1 LSSRSKRR
9 RRDGATGGA
18 GDFIRDYTRGLNRAD
33 FGRLFRSDAAE
44 AYQVLTRDHRGEPE
58 PEGRLRRLLH
68 RIRLLFLGVSYKLTP
83 ARRLLF
89 AAGLLSAVLGL
100 AHCSILVDDSRLNVA
115 IDGSPVLTGF
125 GFGCLLFL
133 LALELVDRVRVRDE
147 LEVARQLQGDLLP
160 LEAPEAPGWRF
171 AHSYRTANE
180 VGGDYYDFIPL
191 ADGRLALVI
200 GDASGHGM
208 AAGLLMA
215 IANATLH
222 TAVDVDPRPE
232 PVAAMLNRALLRTGG
247 QRAFLTLFYA
257 VLDLATGTLDH
268 HGAGHPFPLLR
279 RAAGGAVEEL
289 GSGGLPLGLRPG
301 VEPPAAR
308 VTVRP
313 GDLLLLY
320 TDGLAE
326 AVDPAGR
333 AFGFERLAALVGAG
347 GDAGQV
353 HARIVAAFE
362 AHLAGGPLHDDVS
375 LVGVERLAAQ
385 EPPAGDGA

>member
-68 RIRLLFLGVSYKLTP
+68 RIRMLFLGVSYKLTP

-180 VGGDYYDFIPL
+180 VGGDYYDFITL

-268 HGAGHPFPLLR
+268 LGAGHPFPLLR

-301 VEPPAAR
+301 VAPPAAR

-375 LVGVERLAAQ
+375 LGVVERLAAQ